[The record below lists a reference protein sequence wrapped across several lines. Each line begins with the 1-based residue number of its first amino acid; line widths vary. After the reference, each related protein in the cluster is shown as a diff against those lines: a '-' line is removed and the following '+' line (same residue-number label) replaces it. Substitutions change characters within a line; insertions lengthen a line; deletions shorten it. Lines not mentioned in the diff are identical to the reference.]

1 MNNSIIQIKN
11 LQRSFDG
18 VTVLKGINAQVE
30 PGQVVALLGK
40 NGAGKTT
47 LLETILGFAYPSFG
61 EVTLWGL
68 AATDIKDATKQR
80 IGFVPQQDEL
90 MGNLTGREHVDL
102 FAAFRPTWNQTL
114 VDRLIADWLVPMDMP
129 LNKMSVGQRQK
140 LSILLALAHEPE
152 LLILDEPVASLDPI
166 ARRQFLQQLVEV
178 AADEKR
184 AVIFS
189 THIVSDVERLAN
201 QVWMLRDGELNYQGN
216 LDQLKE
222 SVARISFSGTA
233 EQLHNYSIPG
243 VIRQRIQGQ
252 YLSACVQPWS
262 AALQQQLERDF
273 KQSLKVEYLSLEEI
287 FVEINS

>member
-1 MNNSIIQIKN
+1 MIQIKK

-30 PGQVVALLGK
+30 PGQVIALLGK

-47 LLETILGFAYPSFG
+47 LLETILGFGFPSFG
-61 EVTLWGL
+61 EVKLWGL
-68 AATDIKDATKQR
+68 PATDIEDATKQR

-102 FAAFRPTWNQTL
+102 FAAFRPKWNQVL
-114 VDRLIADWLVPMDMP
+114 AERLIADWMIPMDML

-152 LLILDEPVASLDPI
+152 LLVLDEPVASLDPI

-201 QVWMLRDGELNYQGN
+201 QVWMLRDGELSYQGD
-216 LDQLKE
+216 LDRLKE
-222 SVARISFSGTA
+222 SVARISFTA
-233 EQLHNYSIPG
+233 DPELMKDQKIPNA
-243 VIRQRIQGQ
+243 IRQRQQGGHM
-252 YLSACVQPWS
+252 LATIMPWQPDMEKKL
-262 AALQQQLERDF
+262 AQQFNTE
-273 KQSLKVEYLSLEEI
+273 LKVEFLSLEEI